1 MNILISLTGFLM
13 AMADTMPGLSGGT
26 ICFIMGF
33 YDQFLTSIK
42 NLLHKET
49 RTQAILFLVKMGVG
63 WLVGLV
69 VGVLVISKLLQNY
82 PYMMIS
88 FFLGLVLVS
97 IPITFKEET
106 KHLNHLP
113 DLIFL
118 VIGLIIVVALSSFGS
133 GLNLDFS
140 TSIPLWFY
148 AYAFI
153 VAMIAISAMLLPGIS
168 GSTVLLIFG
177 IYTVIINNIKALL
190 TNFNFAAFSLLV
202 VFGLGIIVGAF
213 SISKV
218 ISNAF
223 KHHRGKVLYFI
234 MGLMIGSLYAI
245 YISAPLLGKDTGEVI
260 APFSMSNFNII
271 AFIIGICAIICI
283 EFIKNKLNKRG

>member
-49 RTQAILFLVKMGVG
+49 RKQAILFLVKMGVG

-106 KHLNHLP
+106 KHLKHLP

-118 VIGLIIVVALSSFGS
+118 AIGLIIVVALSSFGS

-148 AYAFI
+148 AYTFV

-177 IYTVIINNIKALL
+177 IYTVIINNLKALL
-190 TNFNFAAFSLLV
+190 TDFNFAAFSLLV

-223 KHHRGKVLYFI
+223 KHHPGKVLYFI

-245 YISAPLLGKDTGEVI
+245 YISAPLLGKDSGDVI

-283 EFIKNKLNKRG
+283 EFIKNILNKRG

>member
-42 NLLHKET
+42 NLLYKET

-63 WLVGLV
+63 WLVGLI

-97 IPITFKEET
+97 IPVTFKEET
-106 KHLNHLP
+106 KHLKYLP

-118 VIGLIIVVALSSFGS
+118 AIGLIIVVALSSFGS

-177 IYTVIINNIKALL
+177 IYTVIINNLKSLL

-283 EFIKNKLNKRG
+283 EFIKNVLNKRG

>member
-63 WLVGLV
+63 WLVGLA

-97 IPITFKEET
+97 IPVTFKEEI
-106 KHLNHLP
+106 KHLKHLP

-118 VIGLIIVVALSSFGS
+118 AIGLIIVVALSSFGS

-140 TSIPLWFY
+140 MSIPLWFY

-177 IYTVIINNIKALL
+177 IYTVIINNLKALL
-190 TNFNFAAFSLLV
+190 TDFNFAAFSLLV

-283 EFIKNKLNKRG
+283 EFIKNILNKRG

>member
-49 RTQAILFLVKMGVG
+49 RTQAILFLVKMGAG

-69 VGVLVISKLLQNY
+69 VGVLVISKLLQHY

-97 IPITFKEET
+97 IPVTFKEET
-106 KHLNHLP
+106 KHLKYLP

-118 VIGLIIVVALSSFGS
+118 AIGLIIVVALSSFGS

-177 IYTVIINNIKALL
+177 IYTVIINNLKALL
-190 TNFNFAAFSLLV
+190 TDFNFAAFSLLV

-245 YISAPLLGKDTGEVI
+245 YISAPLLGKDTGEAI

-283 EFIKNKLNKRG
+283 EFIKNVLNKRG

>member
-42 NLLHKET
+42 NLLYKET

-63 WLVGLV
+63 WLVGLI

-106 KHLNHLP
+106 KYLKQLP

-118 VIGLIIVVALSSFGS
+118 AIGLIIVVALSSFGS

-148 AYAFI
+148 AYTFI

-177 IYTVIINNIKALL
+177 IYTVVINNLKALL

-283 EFIKNKLNKRG
+283 EFIKNILNKRG

>member
-69 VGVLVISKLLQNY
+69 VGVLVISKLLQNH

-97 IPITFKEET
+97 IPVTFKEET
-106 KHLNHLP
+106 KHLKYLP

-118 VIGLIIVVALSSFGS
+118 AIGLIIVVALSSFGS

-177 IYTVIINNIKALL
+177 IYTVIINNLKSLL
-190 TNFNFAAFSLLV
+190 TNFNFASFSLLV
-202 VFGLGIIVGAF
+202 VFGLGIIVGVF

-245 YISAPLLGKDTGEVI
+245 YISAPLLGKDNGEVI

-283 EFIKNKLNKRG
+283 EFIKNILNKKG

>member
-97 IPITFKEET
+97 IPVTFKEET
-106 KHLNHLP
+106 KHLKHFP
-113 DLIFL
+113 DLFFL
-118 VIGLIIVVALSSFGS
+118 AIGLITVVALSSFGS
-133 GLNLDFS
+133 GLSLDFS
-140 TSIPLWFY
+140 TSIPSWFY

-177 IYTVIINNIKALL
+177 IYTVIINNLKALL

-202 VFGLGIIVGAF
+202 VFGLGIIVGVF

-271 AFIIGICAIICI
+271 AFMIGICAIICI
-283 EFIKNKLNKRG
+283 EFIKNVLNKRG

>member
-69 VGVLVISKLLQNY
+69 VGVLVISKLLRNY

-97 IPITFKEET
+97 IPVTFKEET
-106 KHLNHLP
+106 KYLKHLP

-118 VIGLIIVVALSSFGS
+118 AIGLIIVVALSSFGS

-177 IYTVIINNIKALL
+177 IYTVIINNLKALL

-202 VFGLGIIVGAF
+202 VFGLGIIIGVF

-283 EFIKNKLNKRG
+283 EFIKNILNKKG

>member
-42 NLLHKET
+42 NLLYKET
-49 RTQAILFLVKMGVG
+49 RTQAILFLVKMGIG
-63 WLVGLV
+63 WLVGLI

-97 IPITFKEET
+97 IPITFKVET
-106 KHLNHLP
+106 KHLKHLP
-113 DLIFL
+113 DLIFFA
-118 VIGLIIVVALSSFGS
+118 IGLIIVVALSSFGS

-177 IYTVIINNIKALL
+177 IYTIIINNLKALL
-190 TNFNFAAFSLLV
+190 TNFNLAAFSLLV
-202 VFGLGIIVGAF
+202 VFGLGIIIGAF

-271 AFIIGICAIICI
+271 AFMIAICAIICI
-283 EFIKNKLNKRG
+283 EFIKNVLNKRG

>member
-97 IPITFKEET
+97 IPVTFKEET
-106 KHLNHLP
+106 KHLKQLP

-118 VIGLIIVVALSSFGS
+118 AIGLIIVVALSSFGS

-177 IYTVIINNIKALL
+177 IYTVIINNLKSLL
-190 TNFNFAAFSLLV
+190 TNFNFASFSLLV
-202 VFGLGIIVGAF
+202 VFGLGIIVGVF

-283 EFIKNKLNKRG
+283 EFIKNILNKRG